1 MSEPNNPLLEA
12 FMAGPKRSVHKWVD
26 YFDIYHRALQ
36 SYRGKPIT
44 FVEIGVQ
51 NGGSAMM
58 WRDYLGPQ
66 AKIIGVDIDP
76 KCRAL
81 EEHGFEIWIG
91 DQADPAFWRA
101 FTAKHPTLDI
111 VLDDGGHTMDQQLV
125 TFEALWPTVKDG
137 GVYLVEDIHTSYFPG
152 HGGGGPG
159 KSGTFIDRLKGL
171 IDDMHAWYYAP
182 EHGIPDD
189 SFARSLSTIT
199 IGDSIVALEK
209 RARNAPLAL
218 AKGGDGH
225 IRNPPAMDH
234 MAMRRIFRVPDSGT
248 PPER

>member
-1 MSEPNNPLLEA
+1 MSELNNPLLEA

-171 IDDMHAWYYAP
+171 IDDMHA
-182 EHGIPDD
+182 
-189 SFARSLSTIT
+189 
-199 IGDSIVALEK
+199 
-209 RARNAPLAL
+209 
-218 AKGGDGH
+218 
-225 IRNPPAMDH
+225 
-234 MAMRRIFRVPDSGT
+234 
-248 PPER
+248 